1 MDNACFD
8 LDFGNW
14 WCLYEN
20 FLDAGS
26 QVAIYF
32 FICYYGMAVIVFVPL
47 QEAVSWKG
55 IGLLLAGGLAYTI
68 GAVIYGLKKPQL
80 PIAGFGFHEIF
91 HVFVMIGSACHIAF
105 MFLYVL

>member
-1 MDNACFD
+1 MKIFWMQAPRW
-8 LDFGNW
+8 LSTS
-14 WCLYEN
+14 LYVIMGW
-20 FLDAGS
+20 L
-26 QVAIYF
+26 
-32 FICYYGMAVIVFVPL
+32 AVIVFVPL

>member
-1 MDNACFD
+1 M
-8 LDFGNW
+8 
-14 WCLYEN
+14 
-20 FLDAGS
+20 
-26 QVAIYF
+26 AIYF
-32 FICYYGMAVIVFVPL
+32 FICYYGMAGSHCFRSIARGCL
-47 QEAVSWKG
+47 LEG
-55 IGLLLAGGLAYTI
+55 DRIGLLLAGGLAYTI